1 MPSLNTGNA
10 ILSNAIAVDSSY
22 NVSINGSI
30 AIGAASA
37 STFKAYIVGDVFGS
51 TGFYTRNTADTFLGS
66 SNNGSGII
74 VNGTTLVTKIV
85 SGGNTVAT
93 FAFQ

>member
-37 STFKAYIVGDVFGS
+37 STFKAYIVGDVF
-51 TGFYTRNTADTFLGS
+51 LLHL
-66 SNNGSGII
+66 
-74 VNGTTLVTKIV
+74 LVTMRQIILKMLP
-85 SGGNTVAT
+85 
-93 FAFQ
+93 